1 MKETKTLS
9 QRLGI
14 CGELFT
20 GFRIQ
25 GGIQS
30 PEQQAQ
36 VTMRLRSMVHLPHLY
51 DHCGRISTC
60 PGLAGVVLRRAG
72 WGGLVS
78 AVFHHPGPAPQGSPR
93 HGMHSEGPV

>member
-36 VTMRLRSMVHLPHLY
+36 VTMRLRSMDIKSQLSKMNKL
-51 DHCGRISTC
+51 
-60 PGLAGVVLRRAG
+60 
-72 WGGLVS
+72 
-78 AVFHHPGPAPQGSPR
+78 
-93 HGMHSEGPV
+93 

>member
-9 QRLGI
+9 QRLGM

-30 PEQQAQ
+30 PGQQAQ
-36 VTMRLRSMVHLPHLY
+36 VTMRLRSMDIKFQLSKMNKLLRFTAQHYLQSTTLTVLLKFY
-51 DHCGRISTC
+51 QQGRSHAKC
-60 PGLAGVVLRRAG
+60 
-72 WGGLVS
+72 
-78 AVFHHPGPAPQGSPR
+78 FHYIKNFQ
-93 HGMHSEGPV
+93 MFN